1 VLAEHLLAEHPYE
14 RKVIRT
20 HFEALSLR
28 RNQRLQWEAEQAFAQ
43 VAKRM
48 PVLVGPE
55 VEKRPLSVYE
65 GLT

>member
-1 VLAEHLLAEHPYE
+1 
-14 RKVIRT
+14 
-20 HFEALSLR
+20 LR
-28 RNQRLQWEAEQAFAQ
+28 RDQRLQWEAEQAFAQ

-48 PVLVGPE
+48 PMVVGPE

>member
-1 VLAEHLLAEHPYE
+1 VLAEHALAEHAYE

-28 RNQRLQWEAEQAFAQ
+28 RDQRLQWEAEQAFAQ

-55 VEKRPLSVYE
+55 VEKRPLSAYE

>member
-1 VLAEHLLAEHPYE
+1 
-14 RKVIRT
+14 VIRA

-28 RNQRLQWEAEQAFAQ
+28 RDQRLQWEAEQAFAQ